1 MLYNISMSHRAL
13 KIWSVII
20 LLGMA
25 SIPFIFVY
33 VRNAQ
38 TPLEPI
44 ANEVVITSIV
54 STPLNAT
61 YLFSG
66 ESIPLTDGVFTRSIA
81 PESATVET
89 FRVFGEPT
97 YADLDGDGD
106 EDAILLLTQDGGG
119 SGTFYYVAIA
129 VRNDDMYTGTNA
141 MLLGDRIAPQ
151 NINIQNGVAVV
162 NYVTRNQDDDFTTS
176 PSVGKSI
183 WIHFDAEKNEIGEAV
198 KDFEGEVNPEQMTLT
213 MHPWRWV
220 KSDYEAVSS
229 KPTKPEA
236 FSLTFLDDGTV
247 RITTDCN
254 TMSGQYTT
262 DKNTLVLSQLIS
274 TLMYCEDSQE
284 NEFSGML
291 SKTTSYSFSTKG
303 ELLLHFDES
312 NIATFVGI

>member
-1 MLYNISMSHRAL
+1 M

-25 SIPFIFVY
+25 SVPFVFVY
-33 VRNAQ
+33 VHNLQ
-38 TPLEPI
+38 TPPETIVNEMVTSPI
-44 ANEVVITSIV
+44 VL
-54 STPLNAT
+54 TPLDTT
-61 YLFSG
+61 YLFAG
-66 ESIPLTDGVFTRSIA
+66 ESIQLTDGVFTRQIV
-81 PESATVET
+81 PDSATVET

-106 EDAILLLTQDGGG
+106 EDAVLLLTRDGGG

-151 NINIQNGVAVV
+151 NINIENGVAIV
-162 NYVTRNQDDDFTTS
+162 NYVVRNQNEDFTTP

-183 WIHFDAEKNEIGEAV
+183 WIHFDTEKNEIGEAV
-198 KDFEGEVNPEQMTLT
+198 QNFEGEANPEQMTLT
-213 MHPWRWV
+213 MNPWRWIR
-220 KSDYEAVSS
+220 SDYEAVSS
-229 KPTKPEA
+229 EPKKPEA
-236 FSLTFLDDGTV
+236 FSLTFLEEGTV
-247 RITTDCN
+247 QITTDCN
-254 TMSGQYTT
+254 TMSAQYTT
-262 DKNTLVLSQLIS
+262 DKGTLVLSQLIS
-274 TLMYCEDSQE
+274 TLMYCDDSQE